1 MRWPPDFW
9 EERTSVETS
18 EAKLL
23 EKEKKYCSWGDTV
36 HYLDPPKFFER
47 CEGSYLYDGKDT
59 PFLDLQMWYSAAS
72 FGYANP
78 RLGGALKKQI
88 DKLPQLACQYLH
100 AEKVELAEKIAKSM
114 ERLFGEEGRVHF
126 NVGGAQAVE
135 DSLKLVR
142 QHTKKNLMF
151 AFMGGYHGRTL
162 GASAITSSYRY
173 RRRFGHFSD
182 RAHFVPYPYCYR
194 CPYEKKYPDCGMYCV
209 KQFEKLFETEYNG
222 VLDVKAGESEFGAF
236 YVESVQGT
244 GGYVIPPKEYFPAL
258 KNILDQHKVMLV
270 DDEIQ
275 MGFHRAGK
283 MWGLANFNVSPDVV
297 VFGKALTNGLNP
309 LSGIWAKEKFINPS
323 VFPAGSTH
331 STFSSNTL
339 GTAVGLEVMRLCEE
353 KDYEKMVFEKGKSFL
368 GRLKELQKRHSK
380 VIGDVDGL
388 GLALRMEM
396 VSSHDGY
403 TPDRALADR
412 MFAEGMK
419 GDLTTPKGKMGL
431 VLDVGGYYKN
441 VFTIAPAFDITEQE
455 MDLAADLF
463 DQLIRRCVKK

>member
-1 MRWPPDFW
+1 MDAH
-9 EERTSVETS
+9 EKE
-18 EAKLL
+18 LL
-23 EKEKKYCSWGDTV
+23 EKEKKYCSHGDTV
-36 HYLDPPKFFER
+36 HYLEPPKFFDR
-47 CEGSYLYDGKDT
+47 CEGSYLFDRQGVR
-59 PFLDLQMWYSAAS
+59 FLDLQMWYSAAS
-72 FGYANP
+72 FGYANK
-78 RLGGALKKQI
+78 RLGDSLKKQI

-100 AEKVELAEKIAKSM
+100 EEKVDLSEKIAKSM
-114 ERLFGEEGRVHF
+114 ERIFGEKGRVHF

-142 QHTKKNLMF
+142 QTTKKNLVF

-194 CPYEKKYPDCGMYCV
+194 CPYDKKKEDCGMYCV

-222 VLDVKAGESEFGAF
+222 VLDMKVNESEFGAF
-236 YVESVQGT
+236 YVESIQGT
-244 GGYVIPPKEYFPAL
+244 GGYVVPPKEYFPML
-258 KNILDQHKVMLV
+258 KKILDKHNILLV

-283 MWGLANFNVSPDVV
+283 LWGLANFGVVPDIV

-309 LSGIWAKEKFINPS
+309 LSGIWAKEKLIKPELWG
-323 VFPAGSTH
+323 AGSTH

-339 GTAVGLEVMRLCEE
+339 GTAVGLELMKMIEE
-353 KDYEKMVFEKGKSFL
+353 RDYEKMVFEKGMSFL
-368 GRLKELQKRHSK
+368 VRMKELQKKYPK

-388 GLALRMEM
+388 GLALRMEI
-396 VSSHDGY
+396 VKSDGY
-403 TPDRALADR
+403 APDRELADK
-412 MFAEGMK
+412 MFATGMQ
-419 GDLTTPKGKMGL
+419 GDLKDKQGKNIGL

-441 VFTIAPAFDITEQE
+441 VFTIAPCFDITEEE
-455 MDLAADLF
+455 MDLAIDLF
-463 DQLIRRCVKK
+463 DQLIKRCAKDRI